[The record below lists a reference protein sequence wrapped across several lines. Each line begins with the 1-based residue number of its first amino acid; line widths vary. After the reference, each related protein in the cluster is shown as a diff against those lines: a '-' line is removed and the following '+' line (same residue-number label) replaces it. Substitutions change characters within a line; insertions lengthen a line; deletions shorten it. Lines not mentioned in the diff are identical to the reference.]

1 MEKIKVF
8 TLENKFLKVELLNL
22 GAIIKKIELR
32 DKNGDIK
39 NIVLGYED
47 VEKYR
52 ENPAYLGA
60 VIGRTAGRIKNGNL
74 NLSDEI
80 YKLDINNSG
89 NTLHGGKIYQS

>member
-52 ENPAYLGA
+52 ENPAYFG
-60 VIGRTAGRIKNGNL
+60 VIIGRTAGRIKNGNL
-74 NLSDEI
+74 KFLCFHLQKKNL
-80 YKLDINNSG
+80 L
-89 NTLHGGKIYQS
+89 